1 LVYNPALTLLAA
13 SDYNR
18 QTKSLQIPEGWNNV
32 IDVNELRNGVT
43 FELDGDLFRVI
54 EYTHHKPGRG
64 KATIRTKVRNLRSGA
79 VLEKS
84 FTSSDRVQ
92 DVRLDYRTAQF
103 LYYDGNLYH
112 FMDVV
117 SFEQPALDSDAVG
130 DAVNYLTEN
139 LEVKLTFYDQEPI
152 DIELPTAVDLEVTEA
167 EMALKGDTATGANK
181 TVTVETGLKV
191 QVPLFVE
198 AGNRIRVDT
207 RSGEYL
213 TRV

>member
-1 LVYNPALTLLAA
+1 M
-13 SDYNR
+13 
-18 QTKSLQIPEGWNNV
+18 

-43 FELDGDLFRVI
+43 FELDGNLFKVI

-92 DVRLDYRTAQF
+92 DVRLDYRTVQF
-103 LYYDGNLYH
+103 LYFDGDLYH

-117 SFEQPALDSDAVG
+117 SYEQPALDRKTLG
-130 DAVNYLTEN
+130 EAVNYLTEN

-152 DIELPTAVDLEVTEA
+152 DVELPTAVDLEVTEA
-167 EMALKGDTATGANK
+167 DMAVKGDTATGANK
-181 TVTVETGLKV
+181 IVTLETGLKV

-198 AGNRIRVDT
+198 TGNKIRVDT
-207 RSGEYL
+207 RTGEYV

>member
-1 LVYNPALTLLAA
+1 M
-13 SDYNR
+13 
-18 QTKSLQIPEGWNNV
+18 

-43 FELDGDLFRVI
+43 FILDENLYRVI

-64 KATIRTKVRNLRSGA
+64 KATIRTKVRNLRTGA

-103 LYYDGNLYH
+103 LYHDGNLYH
-112 FMDVV
+112 FMDMV
-117 SFEQPALDSDAVG
+117 SFEQPALDRDAVG
-130 DAVNYLTEN
+130 DAVDYLIEN
-139 LEVKLTFYDQEPI
+139 LEVKLTFYEQEPI
-152 DIELPTAVDLEVTEA
+152 DIELPTAVDLEVIEA
-167 EMALKGDTATGANK
+167 ETALKGDTATGANK

-198 AGNRIRVDT
+198 TGNKIRVDT
-207 RSGEYL
+207 RTGEYV